1 MPLADLQAGK
11 ARDPAVEPGDLG
23 ELSETVGASAGGAQ
37 RVSKSQPSSLALGM
51 SGVITPL
58 PPVTLVLGGARSG
71 KSRYAESLVDRH
83 PGRRTY
89 LATAEV
95 LDDEMGAR
103 VKAHRDRRD
112 SDWKTVEEPL
122 ELAQALKAETE
133 QGAAVLVDCLTLWL
147 GNLLGAARDAEQEIE
162 GLIAAVGQFGG
173 PVVFVSNEVGQG
185 IVPDNALARRF
196 RDLAGILH
204 QRLAEKADRVVFVTA
219 GLPMNLK

>member
-1 MPLADLQAGK
+1 
-11 ARDPAVEPGDLG
+11 
-23 ELSETVGASAGGAQ
+23 
-37 RVSKSQPSSLALGM
+37 VSKSQPSGFAPKLSLGV

-71 KSRYAESLVDRH
+71 KSRYAEDLVDRH

-95 LDDEMGAR
+95 LDDEMAAR
-103 VKAHRDRRD
+103 VKTHRARRD
-112 SDWKTVEEPL
+112 SDWKTVEEAID
-122 ELAQALKAETE
+122 LAGALKVETE

-147 GNLLGAARDAEQEIE
+147 GNLLGKDRDVDAEID

-204 QRLAEKADRVVFVTA
+204 QRLAEKADHVVFVTA
-219 GLPMNLK
+219 GLPMKLK

>member
-1 MPLADLQAGK
+1 
-11 ARDPAVEPGDLG
+11 
-23 ELSETVGASAGGAQ
+23 
-37 RVSKSQPSSLALGM
+37 M

-71 KSRYAESLVDRH
+71 KSRYAEGLVDRH

-95 LDDEMGAR
+95 LDAEMEAR

-122 ELAQALKAETE
+122 ELAHALKAETE

-147 GNLLGAARDAEQEIE
+147 GNLLGKERDVAAAFD
-162 GLIAAVGQFGG
+162 GLLESVGQFGG
-173 PVVFVSNEVGQG
+173 PVVFVSNEVGLG

-196 RDLAGILH
+196 RDLAGTLH
-204 QRLAEKADRVVFVTA
+204 QRLAEKADHVVFVTA
-219 GLPMNLK
+219 GLPQVLK